1 MNIVLLDRETIP
13 AHICF
18 PALSFEHQW
27 LEHAFTPAKDVAAR
41 IEHAVVVISNKV
53 RLDESNLV
61 NAKQLKLIVVAATGV
76 NNVDLDY
83 CRKQGIAVCNV
94 QGYATRSVP
103 EHVIAMLFTLRRN
116 LLAYHQD
123 VQAGKWGDSRQF
135 CFLTHPIND
144 VAGSTIGIIGSGAL
158 GRSVAKL
165 ADAIGMKVLFA
176 ERKGETDCR
185 SGYLPFEE
193 VLKQSDVVS
202 LHCPLNHETQNLI
215 GEQELALMK
224 ANSTLINTGRG
235 GLVDERALIDALKVG
250 QIGAAGFDV
259 ATQEPAPDSNPLIE
273 NANLP
278 NLLITPHVAW
288 GSDSAITRLCEI
300 VIENIEAFTAGK
312 DLNRVV

>member
-83 CRKQGIAVCNV
+83 CRKQGVAVCNV

-103 EHVIAMLFTLRRN
+103 EHVIAMLFTLRRS

>member
-116 LLAYHQD
+116 LLVYHQD